1 MRRSAPQPDT
11 KMELVKEFVNLLTE
25 SEQKRLT
32 ELTDKLIEENNSL
45 NFSINNRFYH
55 SGKVW
60 KHSDANMQSRELA
73 TPLDFRLEDRAD
85 MLVKQHETLT
95 KDTARIVQCLR
106 MLVNH
111 AASTEDWRNVLPEE
125 FAKYFK
131 DPIPR
136 TRQQSE
142 VWKLTEPQQRDYA
155 SVLLL
160 IQKYSGL
167 ALFN

>member
-1 MRRSAPQPDT
+1 MRRFAPQPDN
-11 KMELVKEFVNLLTE
+11 KLELVKEFVNLLTE
-25 SEQKRLT
+25 CEQKRLSQ
-32 ELTDKLIEENNSL
+32 LTDKLIEENNSL
-45 NFSINNRFYH
+45 NFSVNNRFRH

-60 KHSDANMQSRELA
+60 QHSDVNMPSRELA
-73 TPLDFRLEDRAD
+73 TPLDPRLEEKAD
-85 MLVKQHETLT
+85 MLVKQYETLT
-95 KDTARIVQCLR
+95 NDSTRIVQCLR
-106 MLVNH
+106 MLVQH
-111 AASTEDWRNVLPEE
+111 AASTEDWRNLLPEE

-131 DPIPR
+131 EPIPR

-142 VWKLTEPQQRDYA
+142 VWKLTEPQQKDYA